1 MDKCKRLSDY
11 AYFIQAVRDY
21 AVKEQSLE
29 KAVSLA
35 VEECIEKDIL
45 ADILRKNRAEV
56 MNVVLTSYNVK
67 QHNQTLKR
75 EGREE
80 GREEGIRAMVEVC
93 RELDIPDAIIK
104 EKLKEKFNLND
115 MDADRML
122 DN

>member
-21 AVKEQSLE
+21 AVKEPSLE

-75 EGREE
+75 EGEKKDTGNGGGLQRT
-80 GREEGIRAMVEVC
+80 GYPRCHYQR
-93 RELDIPDAIIK
+93 
-104 EKLKEKFNLND
+104 KLKEKFNLND

>member
-1 MDKCKRLSDY
+1 M
-11 AYFIQAVRDY
+11 
-21 AVKEQSLE
+21 
-29 KAVSLA
+29 
-35 VEECIEKDIL
+35 
-45 ADILRKNRAEV
+45 
-56 MNVVLTSYNVK
+56 VLTSYNVK

>member
-104 EKLKEKFNLND
+104 EKLKEKCNLND

>member
-1 MDKCKRLSDY
+1 MQTVSDY

-80 GREEGIRAMVEVC
+80 GIRAMVEVC

>member
-1 MDKCKRLSDY
+1 M
-11 AYFIQAVRDY
+11 
-21 AVKEQSLE
+21 
-29 KAVSLA
+29 
-35 VEECIEKDIL
+35 
-45 ADILRKNRAEV
+45 
-56 MNVVLTSYNVK
+56 K

-75 EGREE
+75 E